1 VPRVAGTLFMTPTRR
16 GRSAWFTPVGD
27 CGRAKK
33 PNIRT
38 LASGCG
44 RLRSMNTLSA
54 RTSVIV
60 LGAGALFLAT
70 ASEAQMPLAPVKS
83 EIAFTQVAQG
93 CGPGRWRGP
102 GGVCRGS
109 GDRRCKPGYDWDAKG
124 RPCPG

>member
-1 VPRVAGTLFMTPTRR
+1 MFERKHGEAGK
-16 GRSAWFTPVGD
+16 GRDRPADAGICHMEGS
-27 CGRAKK
+27 KK

-54 RTSVIV
+54 GTSVIV
-60 LGAGALFLAT
+60 FGAGALFLAT

-109 GDRRCKPGYDWDAKG
+109 GNRRCKPGYDWDATG